1 MRVLQPEY
9 LFFAWFKFC
18 PYPDIIFTK
27 TIPLKT
33 HRLPTLK
40 AQRKCF
46 IMRQQFL
53 FLFCLFTLSLTAQLP
68 DDFYDQIYLDNFDF
82 ATGFTFDEQ
91 GFMYVWEKK
100 GMVHRIDTNGQ
111 RQAEPF
117 LDLREEVSNWKDH
130 GLLGFALDPNFTS
143 NGRCYALYTVDLH
156 HYFHYGTPQYKAD
169 STVTFHPT
177 FGRVVRY
184 QAKKRGDDM
193 ITDPDTRKI
202 LLGEEITN
210 GIPLLYE
217 FHGLGSLLAANDG
230 TLLIS
235 CGDATG
241 NETADTGGN
250 PNNEFIQKAL
260 ELGIITEDQDLGSYR
275 AQYLGNLNGK
285 VLRID
290 AETGDGLPSN
300 PYFDAAAPR
309 SPQSRVWLRGLR
321 NPYRIVLEPETGSH
335 YAAEG
340 DPGTLLIGD
349 VGNGSWEEL
358 NRAETGGL
366 NFGWPLIEGINLMWA
381 FWSKE
386 VPENPMAPNPLYG
399 QGCDQAFFTFK
410 QLMVRTELDRPELPP
425 NPCNPNEP
433 IHAEAFPSQGI
444 TPLLTWS
451 NANWNKPA
459 RAMTLRFDEHGDA
472 KGLELSAT
480 NSPVEGENFDG
491 FSSMAGVFYTGDVYP
506 AKYQGDYFTF
516 DFSGWIKHVTF
527 NDNGALTSIE
537 DFHNDAGNIIHMDV
551 NPKNG
556 LVYYLNLEGQ
566 IHEIPYGGNPP
577 PKAILQ
583 AEPHFGAS
591 PLTVQ
596 FDAGQSYD
604 EQQPI
609 TDYRWDFGDGTTST
623 DISPNHTFDASGSE
637 PESFTVKL
645 TVTDSAGAAA
655 TTERIVSLN
664 NSPPQATISSFR
676 DGAQYPMDRTT
687 LLHLEADVTDAE
699 HEDASLQYEWKVYLH
714 HNDHFHPEPT
724 DFNHTSYALIS
735 PLGCQTELYWYRVEL
750 TVTDPAGLSTTDTRT
765 VHPYCGPDF
774 IQWMELDGRSRDK
787 AIDLQWT
794 TDLEDSIEYYVVQ
807 RTSDF
812 FHFETIGQVSAAGA
826 GSSYV
831 ISDLSPMLG
840 DNIYRIKA
848 VRASGAYDY
857 SKFATVAYPKP
868 VPIRLSP
875 NPAHQ
880 FVGLQVRN
888 TQSDRIHF
896 ELFSMA
902 GIRLRKTDWEAT
914 PGARFEK
921 TIGISQ
927 LPAGVYLYRVLDGDR
942 RKVGKLV
949 VR

>member
-1 MRVLQPEY
+1 MRPKL
-9 LFFAWFKFC
+9 
-18 PYPDIIFTK
+18 
-27 TIPLKT
+27 
-33 HRLPTLK
+33 TL
-40 AQRKCF
+40 
-46 IMRQQFL
+46 L
-53 FLFCLFTLSLTAQLP
+53 YCLFSLSLTAQLP

-82 ATGFTFDEQ
+82 ATGFTFDDE

-100 GMVHRIDTNGQ
+100 GLVHRIDTNGQ
-111 RQAEPF
+111 KQAEPF

-130 GLLGFALDPNFTS
+130 GLMGFALDPNFLA
-143 NGRCYALYTVDLH
+143 NGRCYALYTLDLH
-156 HYFHYGTPQYKAD
+156 HHFHYGTPQYKAD

-177 FGRVVRY
+177 IGRVTRY
-184 QAKKRGDDM
+184 QAKKRGEEM
-193 ITDPDTRKI
+193 ITDPETRTV
-202 LLGEEITN
+202 LLGETIDS

-250 PNNEFIQKAL
+250 PNNEFVQKAL
-260 ELGIITEDQDLGSYR
+260 DLGIITADQDLGSYR

-290 AETGDGLPSN
+290 AETGDGVSSN
-300 PYFDAAAPR
+300 PFFDTGAPR

-321 NPYRIVLEPETGSH
+321 NPYRMVLEPESGSH

-386 VPENPMAPNPLYG
+386 VPENPMAPNPLYNG
-399 QGCDQAFFTFK
+399 QGCDQEYFTFK
-410 QLMVRTELDRPELPP
+410 QLMVRTEKDRPALPP

-433 IHAEAFPSQGI
+433 INAEAFPSQGV

-459 RAMTLRFDEHGDA
+459 RALTLRFDENGDA
-472 KGLELSAT
+472 KGLELSAAD
-480 NSPVEGENFDG
+480 SPVEGENFDG
-491 FSSMAGVFYTGDVYP
+491 FSSMAGVFYTGEVYP
-506 AKYQGDYFTF
+506 EQYRGNYFTF

-527 NDNGALTSIE
+527 DETGALKAIDE
-537 DFHNDAGNIIHMDV
+537 FHNDAGNIIHMDM
-551 NPKNG
+551 NPKTG
-556 LVYYLNLEGQ
+556 QLYYLNLEGQ
-566 IHEIPYGGNPP
+566 IHEISYGGNPP
-577 PKAILQ
+577 PNAIIQ
-583 AEPHFGAS
+583 AEPYFGGS
-591 PLTVQ
+591 PLEVQ

-609 TDYRWDFGDGTTST
+609 TEYFWDFGDGSTST
-623 DISPNHTFDASGSE
+623 DITPSHTFAASGSE
-637 PESFTVKL
+637 PESFAVKL

-664 NSPPQATISSFR
+664 NSPPQAAISSFQ
-676 DGAQYPMDRTT
+676 DGDQYPMDRTT
-687 LLHLEADVTDAE
+687 LLHLEADVSDAE
-699 HEDASLQYEWKVYLH
+699 HDDASLQYEWKVYLH

-750 TVTDPAGLSTTDTRT
+750 RVTDPAGLAATDTRT

-774 IQWMELDGRSRDK
+774 VRWMELDGRSRDK

-794 TDLEDSIEYYVVQ
+794 TNQEDSVDYYVVQ
-807 RTSDF
+807 RTTDF
-812 FHFETIGQVSAAGA
+812 FHFESIGQVTAAGQ
-826 GSSYV
+826 GSSYTLA
-831 ISDLSPMLG
+831 DQAPLLG

-848 VRASGAYDY
+848 VRSSGAYDY
-857 SKFATVAYPKP
+857 SEFLTVAYPKP

-880 FVGLQVRN
+880 FVDLQVRN
-888 TQSDRIHF
+888 TESDRIHF

-914 PGARFEK
+914 PGVRFEK

-927 LPAGVYLYRVLDGDR
+927 LPAGVYLYRVLDGNR

-949 VR
+949 IR